1 MTSSI
6 KPEIHNISQRRQRR
20 TNHGHKYNTHKT
32 GHLVP
37 EICSRTDRQTD
48 TLITILYSPIRG
60 VVRMMNS
67 IVCIGPIAVA
77 LELPYAQ
84 QLGRLIGQLPY
95 CYRPSLITGKHTILY
110 EMLF

>member
-1 MTSSI
+1 MAISI
-6 KPEIHNISQRRQRR
+6 TRTRPDISFRRYARGQ
-20 TNHGHKYNTHKT
+20 
-32 GHLVP
+32 
-37 EICSRTDRQTD
+37 TDRQTV

-60 VVRMMNS
+60 VVRMMKS

-84 QLGRLIGQLPY
+84 QLDRLIGQLPY